1 MKVAWAELQAPSVR
15 PRVLVACGLQWAQ
28 QLSGLNSIITFGS
41 LFFRSAG
48 LGAGDSL
55 SGTLVT
61 DAAGLAGTIYLVR
74 HIDSLGRRRLLIV
87 GAAIMG
93 LGWLLIGV
101 GAITLAAPPAQQ
113 QPREG
118 GSATG
123 LVVVFLVCTVQV
135 GFGIGW
141 GAIPWVPSPR
151 HKYQGRNPLT

>member
-93 LGWLLIGV
+93 LGWAAIMGV
-101 GAITLAAPPAQQ
+101 ITLAAPPAQQ

>member
-101 GAITLAAPPAQQ
+101 GVITLAAPPAQQ